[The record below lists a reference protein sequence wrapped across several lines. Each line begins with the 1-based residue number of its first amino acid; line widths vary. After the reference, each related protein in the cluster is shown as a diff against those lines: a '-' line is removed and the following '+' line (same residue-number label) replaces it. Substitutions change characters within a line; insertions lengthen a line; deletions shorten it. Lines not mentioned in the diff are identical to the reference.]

1 MRILL
6 VEDERRMASIVSRAL
21 KENAY
26 EVDLADTGER
36 AIELARRNSYDSILL
51 DVRLPGVTGVQVC
64 RHLRTAGIHTPIL
77 MVTARTLVE
86 QRIEGLDAGADD
98 YLTKPFAIAEL
109 LARLRALLRRRLT
122 DGRMLKYADLK
133 LDRNHRRADRANQ
146 SIPLTPKEFLLLE
159 LLMMRAPNVVGR
171 EEILEHVWQ
180 MHFDPQ
186 TNLVEVHINRLRQ
199 KLSESGE
206 MKIIHTVHGVGYCL
220 RKTE

>member
-1 MRILL
+1 
-6 VEDERRMASIVSRAL
+6 
-21 KENAY
+21 
-26 EVDLADTGER
+26 
-36 AIELARRNSYDSILL
+36 
-51 DVRLPGVTGVQVC
+51 
-64 RHLRTAGIHTPIL
+64 

>member
-1 MRILL
+1 
-6 VEDERRMASIVSRAL
+6 MASIVSRAL

-64 RHLRTAGIHTPIL
+64 RHLRTAGIHAPIL

-109 LARLRALLRRRLT
+109 LARLRALLRRRFT

-133 LDRNHRRADRANQ
+133 LDRNQRRVDRANH
-146 SIPLTPKEFLLLE
+146 SIQLTPKEFLLLE
-159 LLMMRAPNVVGR
+159 LLMMRAPNVLGR

-206 MKIIHTVHGVGYCL
+206 MNIIHTVHGVGYCL